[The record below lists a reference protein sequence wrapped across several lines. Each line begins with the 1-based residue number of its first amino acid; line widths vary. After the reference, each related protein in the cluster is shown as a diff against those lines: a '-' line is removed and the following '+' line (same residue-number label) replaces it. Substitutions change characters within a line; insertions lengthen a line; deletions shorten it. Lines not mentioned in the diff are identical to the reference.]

1 MTTKFEMVAKTFAG
15 LEQVLAAELTELGAE
30 DVKAG
35 TRMVSFSGDLGMLYK
50 ANMCCRTALRIL
62 KPFYKFKARTPEQL
76 YDHVKEYDWSS
87 MMSVNQT
94 FSIDTVTY
102 SDEFHHSQ
110 FVTYKVK
117 DAIADWFRDHTEDG
131 SRPRVRLENSDI
143 MINVHISGTDVTL
156 SLDSSG
162 ESLHRRG
169 YRVGQTEAPISE
181 VLAAGIILMTG
192 YKGDVPFVDPMCG
205 SGTFAIE
212 AALIAA
218 NIIPGVFRKH
228 YAFENWKD
236 FDRELFEEIYN
247 DDSAEREITMPIIAA
262 DISPKAIE
270 IATSNA
276 KSAGVARYI
285 EFRQQPIA
293 RWEEA
298 PKPAGILVT
307 NPPYGKRISADDM
320 NALYQSIGTCLK
332 KVFTGYHAWI
342 IGYQD
347 EYFHEI
353 GLAPSQKIALN
364 NGGLECELREY
375 VIFEGSKRNFRAAG
389 GRIKDE
395 VKDKRSE
402 RQPRKFSDRK
412 SDDRMFDGK
421 KSGDRKFKDRKFE
434 GKKFEGK
441 KFEGRKFE
449 DKKFEGRKF
458 EGKKFEGRR
467 PEFSERQPRHD
478 QYSSEQPREHRPID
492 LTRLGKQPSIPA
504 DKAIVLRPAW
514 RVRKNKSDNNS
525 ENTEK

>member
-1 MTTKFEMVAKTFAG
+1 MVAKTFAG
-15 LEQVLAAELTELGAE
+15 LEQVLATELTDLGAE
-30 DVKAG
+30 NIQPG
-35 TRMVSFSGDLGMLYK
+35 TRMVSFSGDLAMLYK

-76 YDHVKEYDWSS
+76 YDRVKEFDWSS
-87 MMSVNQT
+87 MMTVNQT
-94 FSIDTVTY
+94 FSIDTVTF

-131 SRPRVRLENSDI
+131 ARPRVRLENSDI

-169 YRVGQTEAPISE
+169 YRVAQTEAPISE

-236 FDRELFEEIYN
+236 FNRDLFEEIYN
-247 DDSAEREITMPIIAA
+247 DDSAEREITMPIVAA

-270 IATSNA
+270 IATANA

-285 EFRQQPIA
+285 DFRQIPIA

-307 NPPYGKRISADDM
+307 NPPYGKRIAAEDM
-320 NALYQSIGTCLK
+320 NALYKSIGTCLK
-332 KVFTGYHAWI
+332 RVFTGYHAWI

-375 VIFEGSKRNFRAAG
+375 VIFEGTKRNFRAGG

-395 VKDKRSE
+395 FKEKRSE
-402 RQPRKFSDRK
+402 RPARKFGDK
-412 SDDRMFDGK
+412 KFDDK
-421 KSGDRKFKDRKFE
+421 KFE

-441 KFEGRKFE
+441 KFEGKR
-449 DKKFEGRKF
+449 F
-458 EGKKFEGRR
+458 EGKKFGDRKVESRREDFRSDEPRERR
-467 PEFSERQPRHD
+467 PF
-478 QYSSEQPREHRPID
+478 D
-492 LTRLGKQPSIPA
+492 LSRLGKQPSIPEE
-504 DKAIVLRPAW
+504 KAIVLRPAW
-514 RVRKNKSDNNS
+514 RVRKNKADNNS